1 MPKSL
6 ENNCKQKE
14 LAKGNWKRK
23 GRANHRKKWQ
33 NIVERYLNECEILKK
48 KINGNLGIVLKTNV
62 TRSCLLTISE

>member
-1 MPKSL
+1 MPKSS
-6 ENNCKQKE
+6 ENNCKEKE

-23 GRANHRKKWQ
+23 GRANHRKIK
-33 NIVERYLNECEILKK
+33 NHEEPYLNECEILKK